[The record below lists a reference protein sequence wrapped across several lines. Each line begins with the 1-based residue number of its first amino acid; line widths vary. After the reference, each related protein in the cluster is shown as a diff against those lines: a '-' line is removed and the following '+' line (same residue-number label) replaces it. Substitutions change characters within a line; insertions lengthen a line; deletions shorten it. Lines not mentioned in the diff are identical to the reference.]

1 MKKRELT
8 MKEFGKRLL
17 IVLMRPLWCVVH
29 IIYHLFVL
37 TILDVILNIIIDPLV
52 YLFSGREVSEWMWT
66 ISDFTIDKHI
76 RFEDK
81 IREL

>member
-1 MKKRELT
+1 

-17 IVLMRPLWCVVH
+17 IVLMAPLWAVVH
-29 IIYHLFVL
+29 IIYQLFVL
-37 TILDVILNIIIDPLV
+37 VIFGTIFNIIIVPLV
-52 YLFSGREVSEWMWT
+52 YLFSGRDVSEWLWT

>member
-1 MKKRELT
+1 

-17 IVLMRPLWCVVH
+17 IVLMAPLWYVVH
-29 IIYHLFVL
+29 IIYHIFVL
-37 TILDVILNIIIDPLV
+37 VIFGVIFKIIIVPLV
-52 YLFSGREVSEWMWT
+52 YLFSGRDVSEWLWT
-66 ISDFTIDKHI
+66 ISDFTIEKHI